1 MLIPTGE
8 VGAQH
13 QLLVTYKTPEE
24 IEHPVVMD
32 MNVKPQGRKGLFKGA
47 LMAQMIGHPAT
58 FCAGPVQA
66 ANEG

>member
-32 MNVKPQGRKGLFKGA
+32 MNVKPQGSKGLFKGT
-47 LMAQMIGHPAT
+47 LMA
-58 FCAGPVQA
+58 
-66 ANEG
+66 